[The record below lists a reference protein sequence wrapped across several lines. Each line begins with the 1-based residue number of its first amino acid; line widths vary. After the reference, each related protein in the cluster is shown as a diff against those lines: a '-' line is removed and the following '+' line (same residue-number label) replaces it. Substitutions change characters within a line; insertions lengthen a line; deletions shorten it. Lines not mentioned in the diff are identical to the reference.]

1 MGADYYLFRAHV
13 NIRIGEK
20 QLAQVVIICYYR
32 IQIIVELRIKNTF

>member
-1 MGADYYLFRAHV
+1 MVTNYYLFQAHV
-13 NIRIGEK
+13 NIRMAQK